1 MNDSDGRSFAQL
13 LLFRIVPP
21 QPSAQTCVLSNN
33 QGLPLWASC
42 SLCHWE
48 WSFFYISTSL
58 YSLLH
63 SAEHIL
69 ECDFEFKTDHQRIKI
84 KENLNLGLS
93 LSLSLN
99 INLKSNFAAGGSFL
113 RRIWRIT
120 NGPRSASV
128 NGNPSPHKLPTT
140 PQTFF
145 SVRPTHNVPQ
155 NWIHTTMVSENTA
168 I

>member
-1 MNDSDGRSFAQL
+1 M
-13 LLFRIVPP
+13 IVMEDHLHNFFYF
-21 QPSAQTCVLSNN
+21 VLSRPNL
-33 QGLPLWASC
+33 LPKLASC
-42 SLCHWE
+42 QTIKDCLFELLAVFVIGSEAFFISLLRFIAC
-48 WSFFYISTSL
+48 SILLNTSL
-58 YSLLH
+58 NATLNLKQ
-63 SAEHIL
+63 IID
-69 ECDFEFKTDHQRIKI
+69 CWVKI
-84 KENLNLGLS
+84 KENLNQGLS

-155 NWIHTTMVSENTA
+155 N
-168 I
+168 